1 MIIALDMGGTNI
13 DAVILK
19 DNKVIKVIK
28 EPVDFNNMFK
38 SIWDVISSLLENIN
52 KDDISKVNLSTTI
65 STNAIIENKTNKVG
79 LIIQTGPGLIIN
91 NNDAYKISGYTDH
104 RGVVVS
110 NFNDNEVI
118 KIKDIFIKDNIKDIA
133 IVTKFSTRN
142 NETELKIKSMLENNF
157 DNITLGHLM
166 SGNLNFPRRIN
177 TAYLNASVK
186 DIFISFAENTI
197 KSFKQLNIDI
207 PINILK
213 ADGGVMDL
221 SDAKDLPV
229 QTIMSGPAASLMGTL
244 GLTNIN
250 TDAIILDIGGTT
262 TDIFFL
268 ADGIPLFEPTGINIK
283 EYKTLVRSIYS
294 KSIGLGGDSL
304 VKLVNNKIEIGPVRL
319 DKAAALGG
327 KYPTPTDALIVLNKT
342 NLGNVDLSNKAI
354 SKIANEINLSI
365 KETAKLIVDTFIKT
379 IKDEV
384 DILLKIINS
393 KPVYTIKEI
402 LENKE
407 LDPKSIAV
415 IGASANA
422 FSSFLEKSFNLEV
435 LIPKNYEVANAI
447 GSALAITTK
456 EINLLINTFLKTYVV
471 PELGINKKINKNYN
485 LKEAEEEALKLLDEH
500 LTLRSNDSNLEL
512 EVLESNSFSMVDGF
526 YTKGENIRVKVQV
539 KPGLTRKM

>member
-1 MIIALDMGGTNI
+1 
-13 DAVILK
+13 
-19 DNKVIKVIK
+19 
-28 EPVDFNNMFK
+28 
-38 SIWDVISSLLENIN
+38 
-52 KDDISKVNLSTTI
+52 
-65 STNAIIENKTNKVG
+65 
-79 LIIQTGPGLIIN
+79 
-91 NNDAYKISGYTDH
+91 
-104 RGVVVS
+104 
-110 NFNDNEVI
+110 
-118 KIKDIFIKDNIKDIA
+118 
-133 IVTKFSTRN
+133 N

-213 ADGGVMDL
+213 ADGGVMDI

-294 KSIGLGGDSL
+294 KSIGLGGDS
-304 VKLVNNKIEIGPVRL
+304 VIKLQNNQIVIGPERK

-342 NLGNVDLSNKAI
+342 NLGNIDLSNKAI
-354 SKIANEINLSI
+354 SKLANEINLSI

>member
-28 EPVDFNNMFK
+28 EPVDFNNMFN
-38 SIWDVISSLLENIN
+38 SIWDVISSLLENVN

-110 NFNDNEVI
+110 SFNDNEVI

-213 ADGGVMDL
+213 ADGGVMDI

-342 NLGNVDLSNKAI
+342 NLGNIDLSNKAI
-354 SKIANEINLSI
+354 SKLANEINLSI

>member
-1 MIIALDMGGTNI
+1 MIIGLDMGGTNI

-28 EPVDFNNMFK
+28 EPVDFNNMFN
-38 SIWDVISSLLENIN
+38 SIWDVISSLLENVN

-79 LIIQTGPGLIIN
+79 IIIQTGPGLIIN

-213 ADGGVMDL
+213 ADGGVMDI

-304 VKLVNNKIEIGPVRL
+304 VKVVNNKIEIGPVRL

-327 KYPTPTDALIVLNKT
+327 KYPTPTDALIVLNQT
-342 NLGNVDLSNKAI
+342 NLGNIDLSNKAI

-402 LENKE
+402 IENKE
-407 LDPKSIAV
+407 LVPKSIAV

>member
-28 EPVDFNNMFK
+28 EPVDFNNMFN
-38 SIWDVISSLLENIN
+38 SIWDVISSLLENVN

-213 ADGGVMDL
+213 ADGGVMDI

-304 VKLVNNKIEIGPVRL
+304 VKVVNNKIEIGPVRL

-327 KYPTPTDALIVLNKT
+327 KYPTPTDALIILNQT
-342 NLGNVDLSNKAI
+342 NLGNIDLSNKAI
-354 SKIANEINLSI
+354 SKLANEINLSI

-402 LENKE
+402 IENKE
-407 LDPKSIAV
+407 LVPKSIAV

>member
-1 MIIALDMGGTNI
+1 MIIGLDMGGTNI

-28 EPVDFNNMFK
+28 EPVDFNNMFN
-38 SIWDVISSLLENIN
+38 SIWDVISSLLENVN

-79 LIIQTGPGLIIN
+79 IIIQTGPGLIIN

-213 ADGGVMDL
+213 ADGGVMDI

-304 VKLVNNKIEIGPVRL
+304 VKVVNNKIEIGPVRL

-327 KYPTPTDALIVLNKT
+327 KYPTPTDALIVLNQT
-342 NLGNVDLSNKAI
+342 NLGNIDLSNKAI
-354 SKIANEINLSI
+354 SKLANEINLSI

-407 LDPKSIAV
+407 LVPKSIAV

-422 FSSFLEKSFNLEV
+422 FSLFIEKSFNLEV